1 MTKGVTMRRCLIWF
15 VVLALSASM
24 SYAELGFQ
32 GFNVTTSSATKT
44 IGGRT
49 LLIINDGSGSIYVR
63 VFWHGET
70 SADATSSDTEVK
82 TGEYLRLTK
91 DVGLSQISL
100 IAGSTQAVRLIYW

>member
-1 MTKGVTMRRCLIWF
+1 MRRILLIACLVF
-15 VVLALSASM
+15 FAA
-24 SYAELGFQ
+24 YAHAELGFQ